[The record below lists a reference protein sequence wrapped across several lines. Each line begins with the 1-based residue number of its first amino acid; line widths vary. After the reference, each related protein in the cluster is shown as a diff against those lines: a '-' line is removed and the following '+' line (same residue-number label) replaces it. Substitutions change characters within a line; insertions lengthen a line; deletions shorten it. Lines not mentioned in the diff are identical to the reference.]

1 MRKQDTLELEQEGAE
16 PITITVREL
25 TVKQVLSTFDRWKE
39 AKQEEGFT
47 GLLEDVRGLFDLSI
61 SGIQFNELEELAPSE
76 IKQIYEK
83 FKEVNS
89 VFFDLADSMGFKD
102 ILKELAD
109 GIKKDFSKL
118 FAGSLSEVI

>member
-16 PITITVREL
+16 PIKITVKEL
-25 TVKQVLSTFDRWKE
+25 TVKQVLSTFDRWKD
-39 AKQEEGFT
+39 AKEDEGFK

-61 SGIQFNELEELAPSE
+61 SGIQFKELENLAPSE
-76 IKQIYEK
+76 IQQIYDK

-89 VFFDLADSMGFKD
+89 VFFDLADSMGLND
-102 ILKELAD
+102 LLKELAS

-118 FAGSLSEVI
+118 FAGSLSGVI